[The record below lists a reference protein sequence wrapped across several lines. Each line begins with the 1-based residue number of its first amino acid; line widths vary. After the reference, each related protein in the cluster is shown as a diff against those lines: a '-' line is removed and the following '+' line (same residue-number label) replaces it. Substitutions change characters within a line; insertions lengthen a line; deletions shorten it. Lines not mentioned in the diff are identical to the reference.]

1 MGNKIDWRKEEVKKG
16 DNSGQQIV
24 GVWTKTELEVRA
36 RYGVSFSPGPN
47 PLGARLAPEPEELD
61 FPQSSD
67 RVGLT
72 SLTIAVA
79 VAFITPTIAPGINI
93 VSRIPF
99 TLRSFLCCC
108 YCCCSSVP
116 PVVDDVGYRRIKVEV
131 FGGSSVLRGYHKRI
145 ASVLL
150 HVRTLGIEMRPATI
164 ANPDS
169 LRDRT
174 HRQEPLQ
181 HPPDALFL
189 VVIFELFLFD
199 KPGYVFYLFPRSSVY
214 VRKDHRIT
222 RSDAVLCRGL
232 ARRRMVWQGILTH
245 VIFRDGQGEG
255 GEPGRDER
263 F

>member
-1 MGNKIDWRKEEVKKG
+1 MVYLSRQLQSTRRKTCTG
-16 DNSGQQIV
+16 
-24 GVWTKTELEVRA
+24 
-36 RYGVSFSPGPN
+36 
-47 PLGARLAPEPEELD
+47 PEELD

-72 SLTIAVA
+72 SLTIAV
-79 VAFITPTIAPGINI
+79 VIVTPTIAPGITI

-131 FGGSSVLRGYHKRI
+131 FGGLSVLRGYHKRI

-150 HVRTLGIEMRPATI
+150 HVRTLGVEMRPATN

-181 HPPDALFL
+181 HPLDALFL

-199 KPGYVFYLFPRSSVY
+199 EPGYVFYLFPRSSVY

-222 RSDAVLCRGL
+222 RSDVVLCREL

-245 VIFRDGQGEG
+245 VIFRDGQGKG

>member
-1 MGNKIDWRKEEVKKG
+1 MVYLSRQLQSTRRKTCTG
-16 DNSGQQIV
+16 
-24 GVWTKTELEVRA
+24 
-36 RYGVSFSPGPN
+36 
-47 PLGARLAPEPEELD
+47 PEELD

-72 SLTIAVA
+72 SLTIAV
-79 VAFITPTIAPGINI
+79 VIVTPTIAPGITI
-93 VSRIPF
+93 VSCIPF

-131 FGGSSVLRGYHKRI
+131 FGGLSVLRGYHKRI

-150 HVRTLGIEMRPATI
+150 HVRTLGVEMRPATN

-181 HPPDALFL
+181 HPLDALFL

-199 KPGYVFYLFPRSSVY
+199 EPGYVFHLFPRSSVY

-222 RSDAVLCRGL
+222 RSDAVLCWRTLDSRHLPGWTGRG
-232 ARRRMVWQGILTH
+232 R
-245 VIFRDGQGEG
+245 
-255 GEPGRDER
+255 
-263 F
+263 